1 MFLAQAAP
9 IDVLEGQ
16 PLWAQIV
23 YATVT
28 ALVAMF
34 VLPYLK
40 RLSEKARAE
49 ADSSNQGAKET
60 LLFRVKAI
68 AADLAANIAEQR
80 FPVLAAKLATTR
92 LSVVEIKAEMKTWG
106 IDLRTKLVEY
116 FKREGIDL
124 LETVGDS
131 MLDEVVRWAADKVSP
146 FPGKDTAVTLLQD
159 EWTNRLAKFGTDWV
173 RSKWLD
179 QKEQPAEMIEIR
191 STKKE

>member
-16 PLWAQIV
+16 PLWTQIV

-173 RSKWLD
+173 RSKWLG
-179 QKEQPAEMIEIR
+179 QEEQPAE
-191 STKKE
+191 KKE